1 MNLYVNGFRVA
12 VSNDRSEVIFHL
24 LQNGP
29 AFQPDGII
37 SNKEECI
44 GEYVM
49 SEEAA
54 KSFCEHLCQILDV
67 HSSSDSGDTPRL
79 MEADRE

>member
-12 VSNDRSEVIFHL
+12 VSNDRSEVIFHF

-29 AFQPDGII
+29 AFQSDGTI

-49 SEEAA
+49 SEDAA

-67 HSSSDSGDTPRL
+67 HPVPKSEEPPRL
-79 MEADRE
+79 IETVV